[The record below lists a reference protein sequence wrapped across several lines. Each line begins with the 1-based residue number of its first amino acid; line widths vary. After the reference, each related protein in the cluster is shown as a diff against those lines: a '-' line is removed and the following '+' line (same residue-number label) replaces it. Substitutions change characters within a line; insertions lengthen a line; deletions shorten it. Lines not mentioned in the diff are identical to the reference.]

1 MTQRRSKRI
10 YFILYL
16 LYFVLLM
23 LHHIL
28 APVFHS
34 LAAVRFQLLPRTV
47 YELLIL
53 AAAVFLLCGRSY
65 LNARLPRTGGVL
77 WGQAGLSS
85 VVRPDRRAALALR
98 LHRRGTLWTVAE
110 LGQSV
115 RPVRR
120 SALPPEGLASF
131 CCLLRSCMV

>member
-1 MTQRRSKRI
+1 MTQSRSKRI

-77 WGQAGLSS
+77 WGQAGCLALSVLTTALLWRFAS
-85 VVRPDRRAALALR
+85 IGEVRFGLLLSLGSLFDLCAALLS
-98 LHRRGTLWTVAE
+98 RR
-110 LGQSV
+110 
-115 RPVRR
+115 RD
-120 SALPPEGLASF
+120 
-131 CCLLRSCMV
+131 

>member
-47 YELLIL
+47 YELL
-53 AAAVFLLCGRSY
+53 
-65 LNARLPRTGGVL
+65 TGGVL
-77 WGQAGLSS
+77 WGQAGCLALS
-85 VVRPDRRAALALR
+85 VLTAALLWRFASIGEVRFGLLLSLGSLFDLCAAL
-98 LHRRGTLWTVAE
+98 LSRR
-110 LGQSV
+110 
-115 RPVRR
+115 RD
-120 SALPPEGLASF
+120 
-131 CCLLRSCMV
+131 